1 MQEMRVQSLS
11 QEDCLEKGMATCSSI
26 LTWGIPGT
34 EEHGGLQFLGLQSR
48 IRLST
53 HTLQNGALF
62 PHRDG
67 GERNIY
73 RKERCRLFRDL
84 FPLVCHQR
92 SPSCHLLLH
101 LSGVRALVQ
110 MFSGLVREE
119 HFFEKGSSYF
129 LNLVSSCLLPWSYLL
144 AIFFFFLLRNLKM
157 QLLEQ
162 GDAFEKDN
170 NFVLSFNVLN
180 KTSKYLT
187 LYLPCARNFCVL
199 TCME

>member
-1 MQEMRVQSLS
+1 MASGPITSWQIDRETVADFIFLGSKITADSDCSHEMKRRLLPGRMRVQSLS

-119 HFFEKGSSYF
+119 HFFEKIGRAH
-129 LNLVSSCLLPWSYLL
+129 V
-144 AIFFFFLLRNLKM
+144 
-157 QLLEQ
+157 
-162 GDAFEKDN
+162 
-170 NFVLSFNVLN
+170 
-180 KTSKYLT
+180 
-187 LYLPCARNFCVL
+187 
-199 TCME
+199 

>member
-26 LTWGIPGT
+26 LAWGIPGT

-67 GERNIY
+67 DVY
-73 RKERCRLFRDL
+73 RKERCRLFRDP

-119 HFFEKGSSYF
+119 HFFEKEVV
-129 LNLVSSCLLPWSYLL
+129 LLLKSCQLMSPTLILS
-144 AIFFFFLLRNLKM
+144 FSNFLLLFVKES
-157 QLLEQ
+157 Q
-162 GDAFEKDN
+162 DAI
-170 NFVLSFNVLN
+170 
-180 KTSKYLT
+180 TGAGG
-187 LYLPCARNFCVL
+187 CI
-199 TCME
+199 

>member
-1 MQEMRVQSLS
+1 
-11 QEDCLEKGMATCSSI
+11 MATCSSI
-26 LTWGIPGT
+26 LAWGIPGI
-34 EEHGGLQFLGLQSR
+34 EERGGLQFLGLQSR
-48 IRLST
+48 TRLST

-67 GERNIY
+67 DIY
-73 RKERCRLFRDL
+73 RKERCRLFGDP

-119 HFFEKGSSYF
+119 HFFEKEVI
-129 LNLVSSCLLPWSYLL
+129 LLLQWNLVSSCLLPWSYLL

-170 NFVLSFNVLN
+170 NFVLSFNILN

-187 LYLPCARNFCVL
+187 LYLLCARNFCVL